1 MPTVDAAVGAYV
13 KLRDHKK
20 KIQDRHKEEL
30 APING
35 KMEALE
41 NWLLK
46 QLNDQQAQS
55 IKTGSG
61 TVFKHTR
68 TAAKVEDW
76 DATLDFIITNQ
87 LWHILER
94 RVSKTAVEELA
105 EENQVVP
112 GVAITRDTVAQIRRG

>member
-1 MPTVDAAVGAYV
+1 MPTVEQAIGAYV

-20 KIQDRHKEEL
+20 KVQDRHKDEL
-30 APING
+30 SPINR
-35 KMEALE
+35 KMETLE
-41 NWLLK
+41 GWLLK
-46 QLNDQQAQS
+46 QLNDQHAQS
-55 IKTGSG
+55 IKTEMG

-76 DATLDFIITNQ
+76 DATLEFVITNQ
-87 LWHILER
+87 LWHVLER

-105 EENQVVP
+105 EQDQVVP